1 MNKEAGR
8 GRKDWMA
15 LCMKICAGMLALSL
29 AARFLTGYIVRCW
42 NRFTRGRDLSV
53 DVIAPK
59 YGPVLVV
66 SADDDEDP
74 FGRILEDGY
83 HTQTF
88 LRLARL
94 ELVRRT
100 AVLSS
105 LLALLTSFFL
115 WLFSEEE

>member
-1 MNKEAGR
+1 
-8 GRKDWMA
+8 MA

-115 WLFSEEE
+115 CVLSEVE